1 MIFATVGTQLPF
13 PRLMDALNAF
23 AASTS
28 EDVIAQTGEAT
39 ANRSAMQE
47 MRSLQPAEFSDLFNR
62 ARVVVSHAGIGSILS
77 ARKFGKPLIIVP
89 RRHVLDEHRND
100 HQMATA
106 RQVEGSP
113 GIYVAWETDALEEL
127 LASDLAPASEAMS
140 PAHEH
145 LIAHIAKLLA

>member
-13 PRLMDALNAF
+13 PRLMNALNDL
-23 AASTS
+23 ASRTS
-28 EDVIAQTGEAT
+28 EEIVAQTGEGT
-39 ANRSAMQE
+39 TDRTSLRE
-47 MRSLQPAEFSDLFNR
+47 IKSLQPAEFSDLFHR

-77 ARKFGKPLIIVP
+77 ARRYGKPLIIVP
-89 RRHVLDEHRND
+89 RRHALDEHRND

-113 GIYVAWETDALEEL
+113 GIYVAWETDMLADL

-140 PAHEH
+140 PSRER
-145 LIAHIAKLLA
+145 LITHIASLLA